1 MLFSLAGA
9 FISPKFF
16 RKITYVTSLSE
27 LAFQVPLTQI
37 DVPPA
42 VYQENSKHEQRITLP
57 VQTRSNLFSV
67 HLEELMGYNGEKGGI
82 PRVVKDCVQYL
93 RQTGLT
99 AEGLFR
105 RSPNSTTLRQV
116 KDAYDRGQVV
126 SLDSFDDPHL
136 AAVLLK
142 KYIRDL
148 PEPLFPETLYPVIQ
162 QCPTPTED
170 PSDWSAVLYIRESLL
185 SALPGCNYILL
196 SYILHLM
203 HDVSLRSST
212 NLMGAH
218 NLAIVLCPN
227 LVSGSSP
234 AKDII
239 MCSLPGGPALH
250 PELSAGLPSPPQGRT
265 TLSMIVKLCI
275 QRYYEIFDEVQ
286 DRSEA
291 LPPTRSFTG
300 DDVASSGS
308 SSPRVV
314 AAPIGNPRRLSA
326 LSGLDDDE
334 SIDDTMLVMP
344 VNSTV
349 GAPPSTWGPNAG
361 SGSSRGRPRSEL
373 SPARPVH
380 TLGYAARTA
389 GSGQVHPAR
398 SAISIEKTSGTTRGK
413 GSVSI
418 GRGTI
423 RKAGGAGVEALGVT
437 ASGFFAPPPSNEESE
452 GG

>member
-1 MLFSLAGA
+1 VRTSVFH
-9 FISPKFF
+9 P
-16 RKITYVTSLSE
+16 SLSYI
-27 LAFQVPLTQI
+27 PLQ
-37 DVPPA
+37 
-42 VYQENSKHEQRITLP
+42 
-57 VQTRSNLFSV
+57 
-67 HLEELMGYNGEKGGI
+67 
-82 PRVVKDCVQYL
+82 
-93 RQTGLT
+93 GLT
-99 AEGLFR
+99 DEGLFR
-105 RSPNSTTLRQV
+105 RSPSSTTLRQV

-148 PEPLFPETLYPVIQ
+148 PEPLFPESLYPVIQ
-162 QCPTPTED
+162 QCPLPTED
-170 PSDWSAVLYIRESLL
+170 PSDWPAVLYIRESLL

-196 SYILHLM
+196 SYIFRMSYFQTHNGRYQPVVLDLM

-234 AKDII
+234 AKDIA

-250 PELSAGLPSPPQGRT
+250 PELSASLPSSPQGRT

-291 LPPTRSFTG
+291 LPPTRSFAE
-300 DDVASSGS
+300 DDVPPSGS

-314 AAPIGNPRRLSA
+314 AASIGNPTKRLSA

-344 VNSTV
+344 VNATGGV
-349 GAPPSTWGPNAG
+349 PPSTWGPNNAG
-361 SGSSRGRPRSEL
+361 LGTSRGRPRSEL
-373 SPARPVH
+373 SPVH
-380 TLGYAARTA
+380 TLGYAARAA
-389 GSGQVHPAR
+389 GSGQVHHAR
-398 SAISIEKTSGTTRGK
+398 STISIEKTNGTMRGK

-418 GRGTI
+418 GRGTV

-437 ASGFFAPPPSNEESE
+437 ASRFFAPLPSKEESE